1 MNPGGL
7 IVTRAF
13 VDELVHV
20 AETMGSPHLVPIA
33 DRLRRPV
40 RVAVAGRAG
49 VGRGSVTAALRQRG
63 IAIVPFG
70 GGGEGFDVCVVVI
83 AETVKPEE
91 IAMARSAGSP
101 VLIVLTKADL
111 SGSGPGGP
119 MAVARRRA
127 VAVGRHVG
135 GVRAV
140 AMVGPLAA
148 LEQAGELDGD
158 LVTALRRFVTEP
170 PNLTSVDAFV
180 DDPHPVDRDVRT
192 RLLELLDRFGIAHAV
207 LALADGCAV
216 SRLPSHLAR
225 VGNLDEV
232 LAALDAVAAP
242 VRYRHVRDAVA
253 ELRSVAAQ
261 FNDDALADLL
271 AHDVTVLAMMSAAVD
286 VVEAAGLS
294 VDRGDSEAA
303 HLARAVQWARYGRGP
318 LNALHR
324 RCSADIVRGS
334 LRLLNGV
341 RTASA

>member
-1 MNPGGL
+1 M
-7 IVTRAF
+7 TQAF
-13 VDELVHV
+13 VGELAHV
-20 AETMGSPHLVPIA
+20 AETMGSSHLLPIV

-63 IAIVPFG
+63 TAIAPFG
-70 GGGEGFDVCVVVI
+70 LGGEGFDVCVLVI
-83 AETVKPEE
+83 AETVKAEE
-91 IAMARSAGSP
+91 IAMARSATSP

-127 VAVGRHVG
+127 VAVGRQVG
-135 GVRAV
+135 VPTV
-140 AMVGPLAA
+140 PMVGPLAA
-148 LEQAGELDGD
+148 LERAGEFDHD

-180 DDPHPVDRDVRT
+180 DDPHPVDREVRT
-192 RLLELLDRFGIAHAV
+192 RLLDRLDRFGIAHAV
-207 LALADGCAV
+207 LALADGCVAG
-216 SRLPSHLAR
+216 RLPSHLAR
-225 VGNLDEV
+225 IGNLDEV

-242 VRYRHVRDAVA
+242 VRYRVVRGAVA
-253 ELRSVAAQ
+253 ELRSIAAQ
-261 FNDDALADLL
+261 SNDDALSELL

-294 VDRGDSEAA
+294 VDRGDGEAA
-303 HLARAVQWARYGRGP
+303 HLDRAVHWARYGRGP

-324 RCSADIVRGS
+324 HCSADIVRGS
-334 LRLLNGV
+334 LRLLNGA
-341 RTASA
+341 RTGSA